1 VISQATSNRVA
12 VTTRSAAQTRAL
24 ATSLAGAG
32 SPGDRIELLGELGA
46 GKTEFAKGFARGLDV
61 KDVVNSPSFTLMA
74 EYRGR
79 LPLFH
84 LDLYRLAG
92 AEEAVG
98 AGFLDERRRE
108 GVTIIEWA
116 DRVAGTLDSDAL
128 TVRFT
133 VLPDD
138 ARRLELHDASGR
150 YERYLEIARRD
161 TAR

>member
-1 VISQATSNRVA
+1 VISQTTSNRVA
-12 VTTRSAAQTRAL
+12 VTTRSAAQTRSFAS
-24 ATSLAGAG
+24 SLAAAAR
-32 SPGDRIELLGELGA
+32 PGDRIELLGELGA
-46 GKTEFAKGFARGLDV
+46 GKTEFAKGYARGLGIT
-61 KDVVNSPSFTLMA
+61 DVVNSPSFTLMA

-84 LDLYRLAG
+84 FDLYRLAG

-98 AGFLDERRRE
+98 AGFLDERRGD

-128 TVRFT
+128 AVRFT

-138 ARRLELHDASGR
+138 GRDLEFHDASGR
-150 YERYLEIARRD
+150 YERYLEIARPRI
-161 TAR
+161 AR

>member
-1 VISQATSNRVA
+1 VISQAPSTRVA

-24 ATSLAGAG
+24 ATSLAAAAR
-32 SPGDRIELLGELGA
+32 PGDRIELLGELGA
-46 GKTEFAKGFARGLDV
+46 GKTEFAKGFARGLDIT
-61 KDVVNSPSFTLMA
+61 DVVNSPSFTLMA

-98 AGFLDERRRE
+98 AGFLDERRAE
-108 GVTIIEWA
+108 GITIIEWA
-116 DRVAGTLDSDAL
+116 DRVGGTLDSDAL
-128 TVRFT
+128 TVRFV

-138 ARRLELHDASGR
+138 GRELELHDASGR
-150 YERYLEIARRD
+150 YERYLEIARRG
-161 TAR
+161 TAP

>member
-1 VISQATSNRVA
+1 VISQDIPTRVA

-24 ATSLAGAG
+24 ATALAAAARA
-32 SPGDRIELLGELGA
+32 GDRIELLGELGA
-46 GKTEFAKGFARGLDV
+46 GKTEFAKGFARGLDIT
-61 KDVVNSPSFTLMA
+61 DVVNSPSFTLMA

-92 AEEAVG
+92 AEEAVR
-98 AGFLDERRRE
+98 AGFLDERRAD
-108 GVTIIEWA
+108 GITIIEWA
-116 DRVAGTLDSDAL
+116 DRVAGALDSDAL

-138 ARRLELHDASGR
+138 GRQLQLQGASRR
-150 YERYLEIARRD
+150 YERYLDVARRQS
-161 TAR
+161 AR

>member
-24 ATSLAGAG
+24 ATSLAGAA

-46 GKTEFAKGFARGLDV
+46 GKTEFAKGFARGLDIT
-61 KDVVNSPSFTLMA
+61 DVVNSPSFTLMA

-116 DRVAGTLDSDAL
+116 DRVAGTLESDAL

-138 ARRLELHDASGR
+138 ARRLELHDASGC
-150 YERYLEIARRD
+150 YERYLQIARRD

>member
-1 VISQATSNRVA
+1 VISQDISTRVA
-12 VTTRSAAQTRAL
+12 VTTRSAVQTRAL
-24 ATSLAGAG
+24 ATALAAAAR
-32 SPGDRIELLGELGA
+32 PGDRIELLGELGA
-46 GKTEFAKGFARGLDV
+46 GKTEFAKGFARGLDIT
-61 KDVVNSPSFTLMA
+61 DVVTSPSFTLMA

-98 AGFLDERRRE
+98 AGFLDERRAE
-108 GVTIIEWA
+108 GITIIEWA
-116 DRVAGTLDSDAL
+116 DRVARALDSDAL

-138 ARRLELHDASGR
+138 RRQLELQDASGR
-150 YERYLEIARRD
+150 YERYLDSARRHG
-161 TAR
+161 AR